1 MAQVYGHY
9 CTDPYY
15 KLQMDLMYINKMSFL
30 KDLQLILTTIRVLF
44 HKERTRCVASGQ
56 ETAMVHASEKD
67 DEFV

>member
-1 MAQVYGHY
+1 
-9 CTDPYY
+9 
-15 KLQMDLMYINKMSFL
+15 MDLVYINKMSFL

-44 HKERTRCVASGQ
+44 QKERTRCVASGQ